1 VIAAAPAPPAP
12 PPVSSCQSLSAGG
25 LISAHQSVH
34 AFSADG
40 GLSASAQ
47 AFALTLCGAHAEDRL
62 FHSGQGAGENLAWIQ
77 SSGGCLNDGSLVVQ
91 TWLAS
96 PAHRANLDRF
106 SVVGGG
112 VACDG
117 SNTYFVAQ
125 YR

>member
-1 VIAAAPAPPAP
+1 M
-12 PPVSSCQSLSAGG
+12 
-25 LISAHQSVH
+25 H
-34 AFSADG
+34 AFSVDG

-47 AFALTLCGAHAEDRL
+47 AFALTLCNAHVEGNL
-62 FHSGQGAGENLAWIQ
+62 FHSGQAAGENLAWIQ
-77 SSGGCLNDGSLVVQ
+77 STGGCLNDGNLVIQ
-91 TWLAS
+91 TWLGS

-106 SVVGGG
+106 SVVGAG